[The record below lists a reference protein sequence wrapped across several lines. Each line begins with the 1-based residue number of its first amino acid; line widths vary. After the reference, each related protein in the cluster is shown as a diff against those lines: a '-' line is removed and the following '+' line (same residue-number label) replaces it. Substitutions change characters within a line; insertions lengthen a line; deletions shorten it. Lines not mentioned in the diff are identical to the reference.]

1 MLFNFWVLFINFFS
15 KWNKKKNAENIITNY
30 LTVKIPVYKEKNLVC
45 KFLFLY
51 KGQHKS
57 KKD

>member
-1 MLFNFWVLFINFFS
+1 MLFNFWVLFIKFFQ
-15 KWNKKKNAENIITNY
+15 NGIKKNAENIITNY